1 MGMRASFSEKHL
13 PASFFFPTFVPTQ
26 PRVIIIYL
34 SILLTITNKNQ
45 TVMKKLLLLFA
56 AVLGG
61 VISSSAA
68 TVELWSG
75 EKTIDW
81 GTNVIVI
88 EKDKFASANISDIL
102 TLTISE
108 ATGGWPQAIICVPGS
123 GTDLEGSVHRS
134 DAGTCDVTITGD
146 ILRIA
151 KLKGLQIKGD
161 GMTITKVEL
170 TDGSYTDRPSDAIW
184 VGESTSTFTLSRAH
198 FKNASIEAGDIIK
211 VNFSANEEG
220 CWMQM
225 LPSQKADNDYSWDTA
240 YGMEKK
246 YEANNT
252 QFTVTSDFV
261 SNKYNVVLQF
271 EKYTITSVQIIKK
284 DLAGSLDLWSG
295 EQEFTNWDGFSIA
308 ASNFLNAKAG
318 YMMRFTITSLF
329 TNSWDADNAIFLVK
343 NGDGWKDLSPK
354 FESGAIPISSA
365 TPYTL
370 NMELTQDVIDVAQI
384 NGLVIQGMGLT
395 ITKVEL
401 LPTTEVTIGSYQ
413 WATFSSDKA
422 LDFKGI
428 KGITGYLITGH
439 TGSAITKEEVTGSI
453 PANTGLLL
461 NADAGTYKI
470 PYVASSTTDVSSN
483 LLVAGDGSTIS
494 AESGKTKYVLGVSG
508 DAATFL
514 KIAGTAATVPVGK
527 AYLQFNET
535 ISAPSLD
542 FNDGNTTA
550 IEAVEKAMTTD
561 GVFYN
566 IAGQRVAQPTKGLY
580 IVNGKKV
587 IIK

>member
-1 MGMRASFSEKHL
+1 
-13 PASFFFPTFVPTQ
+13 
-26 PRVIIIYL
+26 
-34 SILLTITNKNQ
+34 
-45 TVMKKLLLLFA
+45 MKRLLLLFA
-56 AVLGG
+56 TVLGG

-68 TVELWSG
+68 TEEIWSG
-75 EKTIDW
+75 ETTIDW

-88 EKDKFASANISDIL
+88 GKDKFASAKISDVL

-123 GTDLEGSVHRS
+123 GTDLESSVHRT
-134 DAGTCDVTITGD
+134 DAGTCDITITGD
-146 ILRIA
+146 ILKVA
-151 KLKGLQIKGD
+151 QLKGLQIKGE

-198 FKNASIEAGDIIK
+198 FKNAGIEAGDIIK
-211 VNFSANEEG
+211 VNFSASQEG

-225 LPSQKADNDYSWDTA
+225 LPSQKAANNYDWDDP
-240 YGMEKK
+240 YDMEKK
-246 YEANNT
+246 YEADNT
-252 QFTVTSDFV
+252 QFTVNDAFV
-261 SNKYNVVLQF
+261 SNAFNVVLQF
-271 EKYTITSVQIIKK
+271 DKYTISSVQIIKK
-284 DLAGSLDLWSG
+284 DLTGSKELWSG
-295 EQEFTNWDGFSIA
+295 TQEFNNWDGCSIA
-308 ASNFLNAKAG
+308 ASNFTNAKAG

-329 TNSWDADNAIFLVK
+329 TNGWDADNAVVLVK
-343 NGDGWKDLSPK
+343 NGDGWADLSPK
-354 FESGAIPISSA
+354 FESGAIPITSA

-370 NMELTQDVIDVAQI
+370 NMELTQDVIDVAQV

-395 ITKVEL
+395 LTKIEL
-401 LPTTEVTIGSYQ
+401 IPTTEVTIGSYT

-422 LDFKGI
+422 LDFTGI
-428 KGITGYLITGH
+428 KSITGYLITGH

-461 NADAGTYKI
+461 SADAGTYKI
-470 PYVASSTTDVSSN
+470 PYIASSTTDVSSN
-483 LLVAGDGSTIS
+483 LLVAGDGSEIS
-494 AESGKTKYVLGVSG
+494 AETGKTKYVLGVSNG
-508 DAATFL
+508 AATFL

-542 FNDGNTTA
+542 FNEGNATA

-587 IIK
+587 VIK